1 MPDTFEINFEY
12 IFLNF
17 ENIRKIEA
25 DITSRKFV
33 LITKF
38 NGNIWNQ
45 IRELLRVH
53 AAFDFFR
60 KTSLLFSIEL
70 N

>member
-53 AAFDFFR
+53 AAFDFFFG
-60 KTSLLFSIEL
+60 KQVYYFQLS
-70 N
+70 

>member
-12 IFLNF
+12 IFKNF

-38 NGNIWNQ
+38 NENIRNQ
-45 IRELLRVH
+45 IRELLRVYS
-53 AAFDFFR
+53 AFDFFR
-60 KTSLLFSIEL
+60 KTSQLFSFEL

>member
-38 NGNIWNQ
+38 NGNIRNQ
-45 IRELLRVH
+45 IRELLRVLS
-53 AAFDFFR
+53 AFDFFSEN
-60 KTSLLFSIEL
+60 KFIIF

>member
-1 MPDTFEINFEY
+1 MPDTFEVNFEY

-38 NGNIWNQ
+38 NGNIRNQ

-53 AAFDFFR
+53 AAFDFF
-60 KTSLLFSIEL
+60 FSENKFIIF